1 MRVFLHNVYSR
12 YNFWIGYKRVVL
24 KRVENFIWYTVI
36 RYDMVEAAFIDVIVI
51 YKNDE
56 DKIFWKESMN

>member
-1 MRVFLHNVYSR
+1 MSM

-24 KRVENFIWYTVI
+24 KRVENFI
-36 RYDMVEAAFIDVIVI
+36 RYMVEAAFIDVALIP

-56 DKIFWKESMN
+56 DKIFWKERK